1 MTRSSTGKAEHLSWV
16 LQHRWGIA
24 VSLTVI
30 LSSLALYA
38 SFWIRFDGAIP
49 NEYILAF
56 YRALPL
62 AIAIKLIV
70 FEYYNLHRGLWR
82 YAGIDDLTR
91 IIKASSVSS
100 LALIISVVFLYH
112 TDGFPRSAFLLDW
125 FFTIFFSAG
134 IRGATRIYRERFA
147 QQRRSG
153 PLGRILIIGAGDTA
167 ELAIRDLRSK
177 TQRRKDIVGFLDDD
191 PAKQRTTIH
200 GHQVL
205 GPLNMADAIIRSKN
219 VTEVLI
225 AMPTA
230 PKRIVRD
237 IVHLCAEQR
246 IQARI
251 IPAISDYV
259 SGSLEVQPIRNLEIT
274 DLLER
279 DPVKLD
285 GNLVQRG
292 LTAKRVLVTGAGG
305 SIGSELVRQIAA
317 CDPSMLIMLD
327 VAESALFDIDNEIAK
342 AKPGLTRRPVIADIR
357 DSKRINAV
365 FEELQPDYVFHAAAY
380 KHVPLME
387 LHPME
392 AIQNNILGT
401 HTLAQT
407 AKAHNVERFVL
418 ISTDKAVK
426 PENVMGA
433 TKRVAEMLMNLHNDG
448 NTRFVAVRFGN
459 VLGSAGSVVPIFKR
473 QIAAGG
479 PILVT
484 HEDATR
490 FFMTIPEASQ
500 LVLQVGVTET
510 NGNIFVLDMGKP
522 VRIVDLAKNMI
533 ELSGLIPDEDI
544 EIQFTGLRPGEK
556 IHEELEAYGENLE
569 PTSIPKINVLR
580 SNETSSAQLLGKG
593 LNALSDALSRGDI
606 KEARSRLMNLVKEKK
621 E

>member
-1 MTRSSTGKAEHLSWV
+1 MNTEEAPKPRFLAWA
-16 LQHRWGIA
+16 LQHRWGLVASI
-24 VSLTVI
+24 TVVLAA
-30 LSSLALYA
+30 LSLYA
-38 SFWIRFDGAIP
+38 SFWVRFDGVIP
-49 NEYILAF
+49 NRYALSF
-56 YRALPL
+56 YKALPL
-62 AIAIKLIV
+62 AVAIKLV
-70 FEYYNLHRGLWR
+70 TFEYYRLHRGLWR
-82 YAGIDDLTR
+82 YAGVDDLTR
-91 IIKASSVSS
+91 IIKACSVSS

-125 FFTIFFSAG
+125 IFSIFFAAG
-134 IRGATRIYRERFA
+134 LRGATRLYRERFA
-147 QQRRSG
+147 QQRKTT

-177 TQRRKDIVGFLDDD
+177 THFRKEIVGFLDDD

-200 GHQVL
+200 GHKVL
-205 GPLNMADAIIRSKN
+205 GPLNMADAVIRAKN

-230 PKRIVRD
+230 SKRAIRD
-237 IVHLCAEQR
+237 IVHLCAEQH
-246 IQARI
+246 IQTRI

-285 GNLVQRG
+285 GHLVQNTLSG
-292 LTAKRVLVTGAGG
+292 KRVLVTGAGG
-305 SIGSELVRQIAA
+305 SIGSELTRQIAA
-317 CDPSMLIMLD
+317 CDPSVLIMLD

-433 TKRVAEMLMNLHNDG
+433 TKRVAEMLMNLHNDS
-448 NTRFVAVRFGN
+448 NTRFMAVRFGN
-459 VLGSAGSVVPIFKR
+459 VLGSAGSVVPTFKR

-569 PTSIPKINVLR
+569 PISIPKINVLR